1 MGSMEENEDDEESD
15 PEEELDEEYE
25 YEVFPEDVVP
35 VTVGFGASPG
45 GTCAP
50 YSGTFTVAPSAAP
63 AAIGASAV
71 AALGAQ
77 EVGERRGGE
86 EWSSEG
92 RSRWSRCQ

>member
-1 MGSMEENEDDEESD
+1 MARFSPYAPSGSDRSAGGIGGISAVSEEENEDDEESD

-63 AAIGASAV
+63 AARS
-71 AALGAQ
+71 
-77 EVGERRGGE
+77 ESRGT
-86 EWSSEG
+86 
-92 RSRWSRCQ
+92 